1 VAERYGADYRPGLEA
16 AAPDGLLVG
25 VVRLGSRI
33 QLGILLAITILA
45 TASWVGRRDTAPEV
59 PSSWAGDPR
68 GDLERGRVCT
78 SPWCPGRDPSISVE
92 SLLRLAECTAAA
104 GQPLMTPALGI
115 GNLGP
120 NVAPSRNRSEGG
132 PDLPPSS
139 RSGETCAGCR
149 VLGDRGACPL

>member
-1 VAERYGADYRPGLEA
+1 MAERYGADYRPGLEA

-45 TASWVGRRDTAPEV
+45 TAGWVGRRDTAPEV

-78 SPWCPGRDPSISVE
+78 SPWRPGRDYR
-92 SLLRLAECTAAA
+92 RLAVPVRRAPVA
-104 GQPLMTPALGI
+104 GSWET
-115 GNLGP
+115 
-120 NVAPSRNRSEGG
+120 GG
-132 PDLPPSS
+132 PVCCEHSPSPKRIS
-139 RSGETCAGCR
+139 S
-149 VLGDRGACPL
+149 